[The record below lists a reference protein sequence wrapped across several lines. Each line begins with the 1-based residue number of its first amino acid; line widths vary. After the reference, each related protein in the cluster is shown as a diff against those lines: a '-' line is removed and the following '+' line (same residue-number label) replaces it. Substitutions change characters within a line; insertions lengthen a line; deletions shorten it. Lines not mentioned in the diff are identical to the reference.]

1 MNDMERI
8 ADLLLPRVRGLE
20 IEILKPVYPDVY
32 TNLDLIEDN
41 LVVIVQ
47 TSEDPLLIQGY
58 TILFKSEVED
68 GTWKDVV
75 VQRIKDKFKL
85 LAAWKNG
92 ETMQ

>member
-1 MNDMERI
+1 MKDMQWY
-8 ADLLLPRVRGLE
+8 ADLILPGVRGLE
-20 IEILKPVYPDVY
+20 LKILTPVYPDVY
-32 TNLDLIEDN
+32 TALDVIEDN

-58 TILFKSEVED
+58 TVLFKSEIED

-75 VQRIKDKFKL
+75 MPRVKDKFER

-92 ETMQ
+92 EKVQ